1 MNEKRVDQVV
11 TRRLSLV
18 AAGGLGLALVAGG
31 ILLGA
36 ALGYRTQVLGL
47 GTAFSL
53 LRWGAYGGGA
63 ALVISFLGVVL
74 TLAQRTRVRGLAIAA
89 LGVLIGAVCYTL
101 PAQQQAMA
109 REFPPIHDITTDTD
123 DPPGFVAVL
132 PLRADAP
139 NPAEYDPSV
148 AAQQREA
155 YPDLTSITLDVPPA
169 QALEQ
174 ALAAVQVMGWELVA
188 EEAEVGRI
196 EATATTFWFGFKDDV
211 VVRIRPADGGSRIDV
226 RSVSR
231 VGRGDVGANARRIR
245 EFRRELTGE

>member
-1 MNEKRVDQVV
+1 MNEKRVDQVA

-132 PLRADAP
+132 PLRADAS